1 MDGKVLTD
9 RKKVRAV
16 RRIQEWEKFEE
27 NCRKLKELEK
37 RKQKD
42 LQNKEEERREDKKKE
57 SDWDCFELRTS
68 LKWVDLPSS
77 PPN

>member
-1 MDGKVLTD
+1 MKEEYSEVDGKILTD

-37 RKQKD
+37 RKQRD
-42 LQNKEEERREDKKKE
+42 LQNKEEERRKNKE
-57 SDWDCFELRTS
+57 NKSE
-68 LKWVDLPSS
+68 
-77 PPN
+77 